1 MNYRIFIR
9 YFDKICLIVL
19 SCYISYDF
27 YKISKHLELSFETT
41 LIRQLIIMM
50 NAVLLYI
57 KFNLSS
63 HKCFRVCK
71 ISRSKI
77 KISLGTCNAHHNT
90 HYEIWTCHTSNWTL
104 FASIMSSYHN
114 WYFTHPIYCV
124 PLSKIFGFKFLCF
137 TSRTIKY
144 LIMMRF
150 RTSMTLTRY
159 IRIRLKMIG

>member
-1 MNYRIFIR
+1 MLWNNWLYWCRICNY
-9 YFDKICLIVL
+9 DLNLIWVATNVWG
-19 SCYISYDF
+19 YAKY
-27 YKISKHLELSFETT
+27 HVT
-41 LIRQLIIMM
+41 
-50 NAVLLYI
+50 
-57 KFNLSS
+57 
-63 HKCFRVCK
+63 
-71 ISRSKI
+71 KI
-77 KISLGTCNAHHNT
+77 KITLGTCNAHHNT